1 MQSLRFKH
9 MFLTLNVLQFH
20 RSSYGFMHILDA
32 VLVHASLCT
41 FVKRI
46 LAPVKIWFMN
56 MLCFF
61 KHVHTFFIGCLVPGC
76 IHHAVAQGFVQN
88 FHSHRGF
95 FHAE

>member
-46 LAPVKIWFMN
+46 LAQVKVWFMN
-56 MLCFF
+56 MLCFLNI
-61 KHVHTFFIGCLVPGC
+61 FIRFSLV
-76 IHHAVAQGFVQN
+76 V
-88 FHSHRGF
+88 
-95 FHAE
+95 